1 MCCCLLLSSHC
12 FCLTLFSS
20 LPSSGMNEPICAT
33 MPLPASVQRLC
44 ERRVTC
50 SGCWLSLILR
60 ENTDAA
66 FCFCPCFTSRLVFI
80 SAMVIGFSSFYGPS
94 RSLSEWKGA
103 GRASID
109 PRGSRDPLPTPPPPP
124 PPGATQ
130 PISTVSIF
138 YECFWRKSGRWGTAP
153 NTTPVNKEAGKERS
167 HRWDGR
173 SVLLLR
179 YRLVF
184 VFIIC
189 LLKMFLCNPPRTNAW
204 SETRSKRRQL

>member
-1 MCCCLLLSSHC
+1 MEGS
-12 FCLTLFSS
+12 
-20 LPSSGMNEPICAT
+20 
-33 MPLPASVQRLC
+33 
-44 ERRVTC
+44 
-50 SGCWLSLILR
+50 
-60 ENTDAA
+60 
-66 FCFCPCFTSRLVFI
+66 
-80 SAMVIGFSSFYGPS
+80 
-94 RSLSEWKGA
+94 WKGIHWSK
-103 GRASID
+103 GLQR
-109 PRGSRDPLPTPPPPP
+109 PPIPPP

-173 SVLLLR
+173 SVLLLH

-189 LLKMFLCNPPRTNAW
+189 LLKMLLCNPPRTNAW
-204 SETRSKRRQL
+204 SETRSKIRQLWKKNKTKTRGWLVAFPQLQHFSHAATRGWPSQARI